1 MINKTDDALQGVN
14 DFLRTMT
21 DRITPNIILIVA
33 LFNGFLIGLVTT
45 GYLGGSS
52 VPVKSGTFGLII
64 WQFVIV
70 CFLTARYVDYTTN
83 YLSKFL
89 ICGATGYY
97 WQWQIFAMLWATESF
112 QPPFGDSG
120 FGYILITSVVILSQC
135 FKGNTRNR
143 QGNLYE
149 MPRKENVS

>member
-1 MINKTDDALQGVN
+1 MKDKADDAIQGVN
-14 DFLRTMT
+14 DFLRSAT
-21 DRITPNIILIVA
+21 DNITPNTILIVA

-45 GYLGGSS
+45 GYLGDSS

-83 YLSKFL
+83 YLAKFF

-97 WQWQIFAMLWATESF
+97 WQWQAFAMLWPNKEFA
-112 QPPFGDSG
+112 PPFGDSG
-120 FGYILITSVVILSQC
+120 FGYILITSAVILSQC
-135 FKGNTRNR
+135 FKGNKINT
-143 QGNLYE
+143 GAKLYGI
-149 MPRKENVS
+149 PRKENVS